1 MQVLLHR
8 LQPLYTLL
16 NTENELVIGFKTYFS
31 FFLKWLDSIFFKG
44 EKESGIGE
52 KLKCSF
58 LVSRQ
63 QQNFFELIVRILNI
77 WAFFVFA
84 KKQGLEKNRIS
95 YEMKVLDLLETDLYP
110 LV

>member
-16 NTENELVIGFKTYFS
+16 NTENELVIGFKTYF
-31 FFLKWLDSIFFKG
+31 FILFKMAGFNFLIG

-58 LVSRQ
+58 QVSRQ
-63 QQNFFELIVRILNI
+63 Q
-77 WAFFVFA
+77 
-84 KKQGLEKNRIS
+84 KKHLS
-95 YEMKVLDLLETDLYP
+95 
-110 LV
+110 